1 MINMVITQYNIYTRD
16 PMKLIKE
23 KYKIKLNAYKSMTYL
38 VMVGTFYN
46 LWAVISEIYFLI
58 RLLLNIIFLLY
69 V

>member
-1 MINMVITQYNIYTRD
+1 
-16 PMKLIKE
+16 MKLIKE
-23 KYKIKLNAYKSMTYL
+23 KYKIKLNACKSMTYL